1 MISERGASTEDGGR
15 EVSVQPTI
23 FISAYRNFSVRYI
36 LYSDIFAELSKHNYR
51 IVVFV
56 KDNDVEYYRDKL
68 GSDNVIIEPVL
79 FDRARA
85 RMRSNRFASWLNLAR
100 RGISGGAES
109 YENSSSAILF
119 DALSTQFRQT
129 RKAKMVYRGLKL
141 LVSVANRFAYV
152 RKRLVTIESKMVPGT
167 LYDRYY
173 EKYRPKALVISSLG
187 YVIDPLFM
195 RASKRNGCMVISIIH
210 SWDNTTTNGYR
221 GGEPDHVMAWN
232 DIMKTEL
239 NVFHDIQLEK
249 IHVGG
254 IAHWDFYFDGQFKQ
268 RSRDEFLLASGL
280 SHDRKLIFYGTS
292 SPIIFSR
299 TFDVIE
305 DLLKAMG
312 DGAFHFPC
320 QLVVRLHPVYLLPDK
335 TTQGIL
341 LDRFQDRIEYLKETY
356 GELICFQHPAVRVL
370 NDDIDMPH
378 SDMHQLAENLHHS
391 DVLLTEYST
400 LMIEGAI
407 LGVPV
412 VNVGL
417 YNFRDTDKPVYYI
430 ENLAHLKRI
439 LETGATRNAH
449 TMDQLIEYIN
459 SYLEDRSRDRD
470 KRQLLTAQ
478 EVTTNPG
485 RAGKSIADH
494 IINLTERAASRI

>member
-1 MISERGASTEDGGR
+1 
-15 EVSVQPTI
+15 
-23 FISAYRNFSVRYI
+23 
-36 LYSDIFAELSKHNYR
+36 
-51 IVVFV
+51 
-56 KDNDVEYYRDKL
+56 
-68 GSDNVIIEPVL
+68 
-79 FDRARA
+79 
-85 RMRSNRFASWLNLAR
+85 
-100 RGISGGAES
+100 
-109 YENSSSAILF
+109 
-119 DALSTQFRQT
+119 
-129 RKAKMVYRGLKL
+129 
-141 LVSVANRFAYV
+141 
-152 RKRLVTIESKMVPGT
+152 
-167 LYDRYY
+167 
-173 EKYRPKALVISSLG
+173 
-187 YVIDPLFM
+187 
-195 RASKRNGCMVISIIH
+195 
-210 SWDNTTTNGYR
+210 
-221 GGEPDHVMAWN
+221 
-232 DIMKTEL
+232 
-239 NVFHDIQLEK
+239 
-249 IHVGG
+249 
-254 IAHWDFYFDGQFKQ
+254 
-268 RSRDEFLLASGL
+268 
-280 SHDRKLIFYGTS
+280 
-292 SPIIFSR
+292 SR

-320 QLVVRLHPVYLLPDK
+320 QLVVRLHPVYLGPDK